1 LTQILYL
8 PPSKTEKTF
17 KNQKLYMENLIY
29 VLPLFGVI
37 ALVYMAILSSWVTKQ
52 DAGDAKMTGIAKN
65 IADGAM
71 AFLKAEYRILAIYVV
86 LASIALGIL
95 SQVPKV
101 AVHSSILIVGA
112 FIVGCFFSA
121 LAGFLGM
128 RIATKANVRTTQAA
142 KTSLAKALKVS
153 FGGGTVMGLG
163 VAGLAVLG
171 LSSLFIF
178 FFFQFMGGSFANGGY
193 DGMTKVLEVLSRVSL
208 WVLNPSLC
216 LPVWAVVSIPKLRT

>member
-1 LTQILYL
+1 
-8 PPSKTEKTF
+8 
-17 KNQKLYMENLIY
+17 MENLIY
-29 VLPLFGVI
+29 ILPLFGVI
-37 ALVYMAILSSWVTKQ
+37 ALVYMAVLSSWVTKQ

-71 AFLKAEYRILAIYVV
+71 AFLKAEYRILAVYVV
-86 LASIALGIL
+86 LAGTALGIL

-101 AVHSSILIVGA
+101 AAHSSILIVGS

-153 FGGGTVMGLG
+153 FRGGTVMGLG

-171 LSSLFIF
+171 LSSLFII
-178 FFFQFMGGSFANGGY
+178 FFFQFMGWKFCNRWW
-193 DGMTKVLEVLSRVSL
+193 L
-208 WVLNPSLC
+208 
-216 LPVWAVVSIPKLRT
+216 

>member
-1 LTQILYL
+1 L

-86 LASIALGIL
+86 LAGTALGIL

-101 AVHSSILIVGA
+101 AVHS
-112 FIVGCFFSA
+112 
-121 LAGFLGM
+121 
-128 RIATKANVRTTQAA
+128 AA
-142 KTSLAKALKVS
+142 S
-153 FGGGTVMGLG
+153 
-163 VAGLAVLG
+163 
-171 LSSLFIF
+171 
-178 FFFQFMGGSFANGGY
+178 
-193 DGMTKVLEVLSRVSL
+193 
-208 WVLNPSLC
+208 
-216 LPVWAVVSIPKLRT
+216 